1 MGNPEHGVI
10 ERERKYKLGEA
21 AAGRLRARLEEVA
34 RFVREE
40 RQDTIVLK
48 DRASHLKKGAYLRFR
63 TVDGRGELTHK
74 GPKQAQ
80 GKDKWR
86 LEHTVALGDGPA
98 LELLEKMGFRANT
111 RYMKDTAIFL
121 YRGVLVSVDRIVGI
135 GWFCEMETDDL
146 DKDLDAVAAS
156 LELNDEAFE
165 PRGYPTIAAEAAR
178 ERVAARA

>member
-1 MGNPEHGVI
+1 MI
-10 ERERKYKLGEA
+10 ERERKYRLGEA
-21 AAGRLRARLEEVA
+21 EAGRLRARLEEVA

-40 RQDTIVLK
+40 RQDTVVLK

-63 TVDGRGELTHK
+63 TVDGGRVELTHK

-86 LEHTVALGDGPA
+86 LEHTLALGEGPA

-111 RYMKDTAIFL
+111 RYVKDTAIFL

-135 GWFCEMETDDL
+135 GWFCEMETSDL
-146 DKDLDAVAAS
+146 EKDLDAIAAA
-156 LELNDEAFE
+156 LELNEEAFE
-165 PRGYPTIAAEAAR
+165 SRGYPTIAAEAAR
-178 ERVAARA
+178 ERIAARA